1 MSRHVEKI
9 KKIVFK
15 GGEDKNEKIR
25 ILDTIFSYKDKDI
38 LAIYNPESIGI
49 MNSTKDMFENTLGIK
64 EIYNVQLAQQIA
76 QAIIDSNIKQV
87 VFSSIAFG
95 WKAIAEE
102 LNILNPD
109 IKIKFFWHGSHS
121 MLVQRDEPYFFY
133 SIIELLDRGIAHS
146 IGFAKESM
154 AQFYKIKG
162 YNSFFV
168 PNTLKGLKSDTKYER
183 IDGVNKIG
191 LYSAGSRWEKNTY
204 NQLSATSLIE
214 NALVDLSPSSELS
227 NSFCDMMNINLVDR
241 NLKYMKRQ
249 DLLDRMANN
258 DVNLYV
264 TFTECSPVLP
274 LESLELGVPCITG
287 DNHHYFR
294 GSKLYDYLVVHSED
308 DINEI
313 ADKAKKAIEN
323 REEIISLYK
332 KWKVEYD
339 EFVKQKLEE
348 FIVS

>member
-9 KKIVFK
+9 KRIILK
-15 GGEDKNEKIR
+15 GGQDKEDKKY
-25 ILDTIFSYKDKDI
+25 ILDTISSFKDKDI

-49 MNSTKDMFENTLGIK
+49 MNSTRDMFENTIGIK
-64 EIYNVQLAQQIA
+64 EIYSVSLAKEIA
-76 QAIIDSNIKQV
+76 QAIVQANIKQV

-95 WKAIAEE
+95 WKTLAEQIS
-102 LNILNPD
+102 ILNSE
-109 IKIKFFWHGSHS
+109 IKIKFFWHGAQA

-154 AQFYKIKG
+154 AEFYKLKG
-162 YNSFFV
+162 YNSYFV
-168 PNTLKGLKSDTKYER
+168 PNNVKGLKANNKYEKKE
-183 IDGVNKIG
+183 GVNRIG

-204 NQLSATSLIE
+204 NQLSATSLID
-214 NALVDLSPSSELS
+214 NSLVDLSPSTELS
-227 NSFCDMMNINLVDR
+227 NSFCDLMNINLVDR

-249 DLLDRMANN
+249 DLLDRMAQN

-274 LESLELGVPCITG
+274 LESLELGVPCLTG

-313 ADKAKKAIEN
+313 AQKAKDAIEN
-323 REEIISLYK
+323 RDEIIRLFRD
-332 KWKVEYD
+332 WKIDYD
-339 EFVKQKLEE
+339 EFVKEKLNE
-348 FIVS
+348 FVLS

>member
-9 KKIVFK
+9 KRIVFK
-15 GGEDKNEKIR
+15 GGQDLNDKKR
-25 ILDTIFSYKDKDI
+25 ILDTILSYKDKEI
-38 LAIYNPESIGI
+38 IAIYNPESIGI
-49 MNSTKDMFENTLGIK
+49 MNSTKDMFENTIGIK
-64 EIYNVQLAQQIA
+64 EIFSLSLAKEIA
-76 QAIIDSNIKQV
+76 KALVDSNVRQV

-95 WKAIAEE
+95 WKTLAEE
-102 LNILNPD
+102 ISILNPE
-109 IKIKFFWHGSHS
+109 IKIKFFWHGAHA

-154 AQFYKIKG
+154 AEFYKLKG
-162 YNSFFV
+162 YNSYFV
-168 PNTLKGLKSDTKYER
+168 PNNLKGIKSNTKYER

-214 NALVDLSPSSELS
+214 NALVDLSPSNELS

-249 DLLDRMANN
+249 DLLDRMAQN

-313 ADKAKKAIEN
+313 ASKVKEAIKN
-323 REEIISLYK
+323 RDEIIRLYK
-332 KWKVEYD
+332 EWKTDYDKFVE
-339 EFVKQKLEE
+339 EKFQE
-348 FIVS
+348 FIKS

>member
-9 KKIVFK
+9 KRIVFK
-15 GGEDKNEKIR
+15 GGQDKNDSKN
-25 ILDTIFSYKDKDI
+25 ILDTILSYKDKETI
-38 LAIYNPESIGI
+38 AIYNPESIGI
-49 MNSTKDMFENTLGIK
+49 MNSTKDMFENTIGIK
-64 EIYNVQLAQQIA
+64 EIYS
-76 QAIIDSNIKQV
+76 IDFAKKMAKTIVDANIKQV

-102 LNILNPD
+102 ISILNSE
-109 IKIKFFWHGSHS
+109 IKIKFFWHGAHA

-133 SIIELLDRGIAHS
+133 SIIELLDRGIAHA

-154 AQFYKIKG
+154 AEFYKLKG
-162 YNSFFV
+162 YNAYFV
-168 PNTLKGLKSDTKYER
+168 PNTLNGLKSDVKYVKE
-183 IDGVNKIG
+183 DGVNRIG

-227 NSFCDMMNINLVDR
+227 NSFCELMNIKLVDKD
-241 NLKYMKRQ
+241 LKYMKRQ
-249 DLLDRMANN
+249 DLLDRMAKN
-258 DVNLYV
+258 DVNMYV
-264 TFTECSPVLP
+264 TFTESSPVLP

-313 ADKAKKAIEN
+313 AAKAKAAIEN
-323 REEIISLYK
+323 RDEIIKLYK
-332 KWKVEYD
+332 DWKKEYD
-339 EFVKQKLEE
+339 VFVKAKLEE
-348 FIVS
+348 FINS

>member
-9 KKIVFK
+9 KRIVFK
-15 GGEDKNEKIR
+15 KENNSKNKEE
-25 ILDTIFSYKDKDI
+25 ILNTISSYKDKEI
-38 LAIYNPESIGI
+38 IAIYNPENIGI
-49 MNSTKDMFENTLGIK
+49 MNSTRDMFENTLGIK
-64 EIYNVQLAQQIA
+64 EIYSIDFAKEIA
-76 QAIIDSNIKQV
+76 QAIVNTNIKQV

-95 WKAIAEE
+95 WKTLAEQ
-102 LNILNPD
+102 ISIINPE
-109 IKIKFFWHGSHS
+109 IRIKFFWHGAHA

-154 AQFYKIKG
+154 AEFYKLKG
-162 YNSFFV
+162 YNSYFV
-168 PNTLKGLKSDTKYER
+168 PNNVKGLKANTKYEKV
-183 IDGVNKIG
+183 DGVNKIG

-204 NQLSATSLIE
+204 NQLSATSLID
-214 NALVDLSPSSELS
+214 NALVDLSPSTDLS
-227 NSFCDMMNINLVDR
+227 NSFCELMNINLVDN

-249 DLLDRMANN
+249 DLLDRMAQN

-294 GSKLYDYLVVHSED
+294 DSKLYDYLVVHSED

-313 ADKAKKAIEN
+313 AQKAKEAIKN
-323 REEIISLYK
+323 RDEIISLYK
-332 KWKVEYD
+332 EWKKDYD
-339 EFVKQKLEE
+339 EFVKEKFKE

>member
-9 KKIVFK
+9 KRIIFK
-15 GGEDKNEKIR
+15 GGQDSNDKKR
-25 ILDTIFSYKDKDI
+25 ILDTISSYKDKEI
-38 LAIYNPESIGI
+38 IAIYNPESIGI
-49 MNSTKDMFENTLGIK
+49 MNSTKDMFENTIGIK
-64 EIYNVQLAQQIA
+64 EIFSTSLAKEFA
-76 QAIIDSNIKQV
+76 NAIVNANIKQV

-95 WKAIAEE
+95 WKTLAEE
-102 LNILNPD
+102 ISILNPE
-109 IKIKFFWHGSHS
+109 IKIKFFWHGAQA

-154 AQFYKIKG
+154 AEFYKLKG
-162 YNSFFV
+162 YNSYFV
-168 PNTLKGLKSDTKYER
+168 PNNVKGLKANTKYEKK
-183 IDGVNKIG
+183 DGVNKIG

-214 NALVDLSPSSELS
+214 NALVDLSPSSDLS
-227 NSFCDMMNINLVDR
+227 NSFCDMMNINLVDK

-249 DLLDRMANN
+249 DLLDRMAQN
-258 DVNLYV
+258 DINLYV

-294 GSKLYDYLVVHSED
+294 NSKLYDYLVVHSED

-313 ADKAKKAIEN
+313 ASKAKEAIKN
-323 REEIISLYK
+323 RDEIIRLYK
-332 KWKVEYD
+332 EWKADYDNFVE
-339 EFVKQKLEE
+339 EKIQE
-348 FIVS
+348 FIKS

>member
-9 KKIVFK
+9 KRIVFN
-15 GGEDKNEKIR
+15 GGEDKNISKQ
-25 ILDTIFSYKDKDI
+25 ILEIISSFKDKDI
-38 LAIYNPESIGI
+38 IAIYNPESIGI
-49 MNSTKDMFENTLGIK
+49 MNSTKDLFENTIGIK
-64 EIYNVQLAQQIA
+64 ELFSLELISKIA
-76 QAIIDSNIKQV
+76 KAIVDSNIKQV
-87 VFSSIAFG
+87 VFSSICFG
-95 WKAIAEE
+95 WKTLAEQIS
-102 LNILNPD
+102 ILNPE
-109 IKIKFFWHGSHS
+109 IKIKFFWHGSHA

-154 AQFYKIKG
+154 AQFYKLKG

-168 PNTLKGLKSDTKYER
+168 PNNLKGLKSDSKYEKV
-183 IDGVNKIG
+183 DGQVRIG
-191 LYSAGSRWEKNTY
+191 LYSAGSRWEKNTF
-204 NQLSATSLIE
+204 NQVSATSLID
-214 NALVDLSPSSELS
+214 NAIVDLSPSTELS
-227 NSFCDMMNINLVDR
+227 NSFCEMMNIKLVDN

-249 DLLDRMANN
+249 ELLDRMAKN

-294 GSKLYDYLVVHSED
+294 NSKLYDYLVVHSED

-313 ADKAKKAIEN
+313 ASKIKIAIEN
-323 REEIISLYK
+323 RDEIIRLYRE
-332 KWKVEYD
+332 WKEDYD
-339 EFVKQKLEE
+339 KFAEGKFEE
-348 FIVS
+348 FIMS

>member
-9 KKIVFK
+9 KRIVFK
-15 GGEDKNEKIR
+15 KENNSKNKEE
-25 ILDTIFSYKDKDI
+25 ILNTISSYKDKEI
-38 LAIYNPESIGI
+38 IAIYNPENIGI
-49 MNSTKDMFENTLGIK
+49 MNSTRDMFENTLGIK
-64 EIYNVQLAQQIA
+64 EIYSIDFAKEIA
-76 QAIIDSNIKQV
+76 QAIVNTNIKQV

-95 WKAIAEE
+95 WKTLAEQ
-102 LNILNPD
+102 ISIINPE
-109 IKIKFFWHGSHS
+109 IRIKFFWHGAHA

-154 AQFYKIKG
+154 AEFYKLKG
-162 YNSFFV
+162 YNSYFV
-168 PNTLKGLKSDTKYER
+168 PNTLNGLKANTKYEKV
-183 IDGVNKIG
+183 DGVNKIG

-204 NQLSATSLIE
+204 NQLSATSLID
-214 NALVDLSPSSELS
+214 NALVDLSPSTELS
-227 NSFCDMMNINLVDR
+227 NSFCELMNINLVDN

-249 DLLDRMANN
+249 DLLDRMAQN

-294 GSKLYDYLVVHSED
+294 DSKLYDYLVVHSED

-313 ADKAKKAIEN
+313 AQKAKEAIIN
-323 REEIISLYK
+323 RDEIISLYK
-332 KWKVEYD
+332 DWKKDYD
-339 EFVKQKLEE
+339 EFVKEKFKE